1 MRTILAIF
9 VLFLFATGC
18 KDESP
23 AEGNSIIADSVEV
36 KAPVDFIGEYF
47 NPAQNSTGPGGL
59 RLRLVIRK
67 DSVEGRYLVKFT
79 TVASKG
85 TDSCTLETRAVK
97 KNDTL
102 FTHITTGVD
111 TALMYITQVP
121 HMQVKTLDVFTTQ
134 FRDRDVLGR
143 FCIGNASLIG
153 NYEVSDK
160 PSSMFDST
168 QRQLGFIRSFE
179 EKKASE
185 VQLFQFAVIK
195 DRLAVLLG
203 AEEFG
208 NLEENW
214 IVEQPFEKIEDDI
227 YLVSACKTTRCN
239 VYKTNIF
246 FDIPNDNITVI
257 ISKKGENTI
266 NTEKPSLQ
274 LPPSL
279 LEALKEDS

>member
-1 MRTILAIF
+1 MRIFLAIF
-9 VLFLFATGC
+9 ALVFLTVGCNNDTATE
-18 KDESP
+18 DT
-23 AEGNSIIADSVEV
+23 SIIADSAVV
-36 KAPVDFIGEYF
+36 KPPVDFVGEYF

-67 DSVEGRYLVKFT
+67 DSVEGRFLVKFT

-85 TDSCTLETRAVK
+85 NDSCTLETRAVK

-111 TALMYITQVP
+111 TALMYITQVS

-134 FRDRDVLGR
+134 FRERDVLGR
-143 FCIGNASLIG
+143 FCKGNASLIG

-168 QRQLGFIRSFE
+168 QQQLGFIRSFE
-179 EKKASE
+179 EKKATE

-195 DRLAVLLG
+195 DRLSVLLG

-214 IVEQPFEKIEDDI
+214 IVEQPFEKIENDI

-239 VYKTNIF
+239 IYKTNIF

-279 LEALKEDS
+279 LEALKEDK

>member
-1 MRTILAIF
+1 MRNLFILFALF
-9 VLFLFATGC
+9 VLSVGC
-18 KDESP
+18 KDNTRE
-23 AEGNSIIADSVEV
+23 ETEIIADSVRI
-36 KAPVDFIGEYF
+36 KPPVDFIGEYF
-47 NPAQNSTGPGGL
+47 NPSQHTIGSGGL

-67 DSVEGRYLVKFT
+67 DSVEGRFLVKFS

-85 TDSCTLETRAVK
+85 TDSCTLETRAFK

-134 FRDRDVLGR
+134 FRDRDVLAR
-143 FCIGNASLIG
+143 FCKGSASLIG
-153 NYEVSDK
+153 NYEASDK

-168 QRQLGFIRSFE
+168 QQQLGFIRSFA
-179 EKKASE
+179 EKKATD

-195 DRLAVLLG
+195 DRLALLLG
-203 AEEFG
+203 AEEFK
-208 NLEENW
+208 NLETNW
-214 IVEQPFEKIEDDI
+214 IVEQPIEQKDNDI
-227 YLVSACKTTRCN
+227 FKVSACKTNRCN
-239 VYKTNIF
+239 QYKTNIF

-274 LPPSL
+274 LPAAL
-279 LEALKEDS
+279 LEELSEEGK